1 MEQADSFSNQSLTFL
16 KMPPPPLPPG
26 THGLSGLVAVTRA
39 ASGHA
44 PGLPASPP
52 AVCRRGSR
60 PALTHRGDAEAPGR
74 PQGSAPPRIPQHLH
88 AGLGRSHQ
96 QHPALQPAEEGQ
108 PRGGARQP
116 CVPEAAR
123 VGPAEGAEQRAAAR
137 LPRRLPGF
145 PRAQHQGQRAG
156 RQLHRRRHTV
166 RPRDPRSLRPRPLP
180 REPAAGGG
188 AGGGARLPRASPL
201 SLPGPR
207 SNQKSPGHR
216 PPAGRRGPRSRVGG
230 DPGLSLRSAPDL
242 SGQFSGFSGL
252 RSSSRSR
259 VL

>member
-26 THGLSGLVAVTRA
+26 TRGLSGLVAATLAV
-39 ASGHA
+39 SGHA

-96 QHPALQPAEEGQ
+96 QHPALQAAEEGQ
-108 PRGGARQP
+108 PRGGARQA

-123 VGPAEGAEQRAAAR
+123 VGPAEGAEQRAAAG

-156 RQLHRRRHTV
+156 RQLHQRRHTV
-166 RPRDPRSLRPRPLP
+166 RPRDPSSLRPRP
-180 REPAAGGG
+180 AAPGACCGG
-188 AGGGARLPRASPL
+188 R
-201 SLPGPR
+201 
-207 SNQKSPGHR
+207 
-216 PPAGRRGPRSRVGG
+216 GRGRGPASQGVAAVT
-230 DPGLSLRSAPDL
+230 PGSPQQPEEPRTSPTRRAERTQVAR
-242 SGQFSGFSGL
+242 G
-252 RSSSRSR
+252 R
-259 VL
+259 